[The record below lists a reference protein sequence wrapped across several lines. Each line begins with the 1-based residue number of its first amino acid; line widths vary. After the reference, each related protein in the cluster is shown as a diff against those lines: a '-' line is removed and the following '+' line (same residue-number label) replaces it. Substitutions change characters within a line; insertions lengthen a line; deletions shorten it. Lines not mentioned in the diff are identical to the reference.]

1 MVWFGE
7 TLPTEAWAQAEQ
19 ACAACDVLL
28 VVGTSAVV
36 YPAAGLISLA
46 KSAGARI
53 VIVNTQ
59 PSEAS
64 ALADFE
70 LLGKAGEIV
79 PKLLG

>member
-1 MVWFGE
+1 MRR
-7 TLPTEAWAQAEQ
+7 PTSAGGGVVRRN
-19 ACAACDVLL
+19 AADRS
-28 VVGTSAVV
+28 VGTSAAV
-36 YPAAGLISLA
+36 YPAAGLIGLA